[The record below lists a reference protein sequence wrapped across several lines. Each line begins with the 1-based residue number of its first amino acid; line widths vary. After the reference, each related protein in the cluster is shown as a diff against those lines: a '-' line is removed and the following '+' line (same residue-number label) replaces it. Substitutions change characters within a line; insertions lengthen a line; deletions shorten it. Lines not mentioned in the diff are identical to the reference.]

1 MMTTPQAPRMV
12 NTSCEKES
20 GERVSSGH
28 AGRNPSRDTAR
39 SPKYRGGRGGGVDRV
54 YSRAPPSSSRGS
66 TGPTRGKPAWEGRW
80 GRLREDDG
88 GEGQRRS
95 EADELTN
102 PTPDARGAGR
112 ETAGRSGDSH
122 AMPRV
127 CWAMGPLGT
136 ALRRRARGAE
146 ARRIPDMVWL
156 RRIVPASVTQGG
168 RSTRVQED
176 SSLTQEFRVQSLDTP
191 PPLALPNHRRR
202 QDKSTRENSVVK
214 VRADSPVGAV
224 SPRHTRRFDQILT
237 ETHSPCSPA
246 SRRALASPL
255 SAGE

>member
-1 MMTTPQAPRMV
+1 
-12 NTSCEKES
+12 
-20 GERVSSGH
+20 
-28 AGRNPSRDTAR
+28 
-39 SPKYRGGRGGGVDRV
+39 VDRV

-66 TGPTRGKPAWEGRW
+66 TGPTRGKPPWEGRW

-168 RSTRVQED
+168 RSPRVHED
-176 SSLTQEFRVQSLDTP
+176 SRTQEFRVQLFNRSTP
-191 PPLALPNHRRR
+191 LRLSRVPNHRRR

-214 VRADSPVGAV
+214 VRQTVLLEPSLLDTPGDSIR
-224 SPRHTRRFDQILT
+224 S
-237 ETHSPCSPA
+237 
-246 SRRALASPL
+246 
-255 SAGE
+255 

>member
-39 SPKYRGGRGGGVDRV
+39 SPKYRGGRGEGVDRV

-66 TGPTRGKPAWEGRW
+66 TGPTRGKPPWEGRW

-95 EADELTN
+95 EAGELTN
-102 PTPDARGAGR
+102 PTPDARGGAGR

-136 ALRRRARGAE
+136 ALRRRARGAA
-146 ARRIPDMVWL
+146 ARRTPDIFVWL
-156 RRIVPASVTQGG
+156 RARKWRAKAAIGKLATLCPPDVEAVDRIRPQRVGARPREQTALEASG
-168 RSTRVQED
+168 
-176 SSLTQEFRVQSLDTP
+176 P
-191 PPLALPNHRRR
+191 IPLAHP
-202 QDKSTRENSVVK
+202 
-214 VRADSPVGAV
+214 
-224 SPRHTRRFDQILT
+224 
-237 ETHSPCSPA
+237 PA
-246 SRRALASPL
+246 A
-255 SAGE
+255 

>member
-66 TGPTRGKPAWEGRW
+66 TGPTRGKPPWEGRW

-95 EADELTN
+95 EAGELTN

-176 SSLTQEFRVQSLDTP
+176 SSLTQEFRVQSLDCSTP
-191 PPLALPNHRRR
+191 LRLSRCQIIAGDRIIHTGKFRCQGAGR
-202 QDKSTRENSVVK
+202 QSCWSRLSST
-214 VRADSPVGAV
+214 
-224 SPRHTRRFDQILT
+224 H
-237 ETHSPCSPA
+237 PA
-246 SRRALASPL
+246 IRSDLD
-255 SAGE
+255 

>member
-1 MMTTPQAPRMV
+1 M
-12 NTSCEKES
+12 
-20 GERVSSGH
+20 
-28 AGRNPSRDTAR
+28 
-39 SPKYRGGRGGGVDRV
+39 DRV

-66 TGPTRGKPAWEGRW
+66 TGPTRGKPPWEGRW

-95 EADELTN
+95 EAGELTN
-102 PTPDARGAGR
+102 PTPVARGGAGR

-202 QDKSTRENSVVK
+202 QDNPHGK
-214 VRADSPVGAV
+214 
-224 SPRHTRRFDQILT
+224 I
-237 ETHSPCSPA
+237 
-246 SRRALASPL
+246 PL
-255 SAGE
+255 SRCGQTVLLEPSLLDTPGDSIRS

>member
-1 MMTTPQAPRMV
+1 M
-12 NTSCEKES
+12 
-20 GERVSSGH
+20 
-28 AGRNPSRDTAR
+28 
-39 SPKYRGGRGGGVDRV
+39 DRV

-66 TGPTRGKPAWEGRW
+66 TGPTRGKPPWEGRW

-176 SSLTQEFRVQSLDTP
+176 SRTQEFRVQSLDCSTP
-191 PPLALPNHRRR
+191 LRLSRCQIIAGDRIIHTGKFRCQGAGR
-202 QDKSTRENSVVK
+202 QSCWSRLSST
-214 VRADSPVGAV
+214 
-224 SPRHTRRFDQILT
+224 H
-237 ETHSPCSPA
+237 PA
-246 SRRALASPL
+246 IRSDLD
-255 SAGE
+255 